1 MTRSTV
7 VSLLAQH
14 QSTPSPGHYEAA
26 LYATKYLAGT
36 KHLGIYFTSH
46 RQSTSFLHFPLP
58 PTSLLLMSV
67 TNWGPKDAS
76 TTRTHLEL
84 PFFTSQSMSAYY
96 IDYMVHY
103 TGFLNVNLSPHVAR
117 LKLKFT
123 PLMSV
128 LNSCWSKFKYLTF
141 WELRICLCLLSMSYI
156 MTIRLV

>member
-96 IDYMVHY
+96 IDLYGPLHWISKRQSVTACSSAEAEIY
-103 TGFLNVNLSPHVAR
+103 ATDECVKFLL
-117 LKLKFT
+117 
-123 PLMSV
+123 
-128 LNSCWSKFKYLTF
+128 
-141 WELRICLCLLSMSYI
+141 E
-156 MTIRLV
+156 